1 MARRGRKY
9 SEAAKNI
16 QRETRYPL
24 DQAVKLAREAS
35 FVKFDES
42 FDVAIKL
49 SVDPRKAD
57 QMVRG
62 TSDLPHGTGK
72 KIRVL
77 VFAVGD
83 KAKEASDAGA
93 DYVGGEEL
101 IKNIQQGWMEFEK
114 VVATPDLM
122 PIVSRLGKILGPR
135 GLMPNPKTGT
145 VTTDIANA
153 VKSIKAGRVDFK
165 VDKNGIIH
173 CAFGRKSFDEKKLE
187 ENALALL
194 NTLLKLKPA
203 SAKGTYLKS
212 ITISTTMGPGV
223 KVDPTDILNRLSR

>member
-9 SEAAKNI
+9 KEAAKNI
-16 QRETRYPL
+16 NRETRYPL
-24 DQAVKLAREAS
+24 DQAIKLAKEAS
-35 FVKFDES
+35 FAKFDES
-42 FDVAIKL
+42 FDIAIRL
-49 SVDPRKAD
+49 GVDPRKAD

-62 TSDLPHGTGK
+62 TSELPHGTGK
-72 KIRVL
+72 KVRVL
-77 VFAVGD
+77 AFAVGD
-83 KAKEASDAGA
+83 KAKEALEAGA

-101 IKNIQQGWMEFEK
+101 VKNIQQGWMEFEK

-145 VTTDIANA
+145 VTTDIASA
-153 VKSIKAGRVDFK
+153 IKSIKAGRVDFK

-173 CAFGRKSFDEKKLE
+173 CSFGRKSFDEKMLE
-187 ENALALL
+187 ENALALI
-194 NTLLKLKPA
+194 NTLLKIKPA

-223 KVDPTDILNRLSR
+223 KVDPMDVLNRLNR